1 MIAALASALLLCV
14 PPAAGQAPAGTPTPA
29 KPAATK
35 PAPPAAPA
43 PPADT
48 TPAMPPMRPT
58 HGEGSN
64 PDAEA
69 RAAARA
75 AAESDLL
82 ITLVPP
88 PLTAEEL
95 RAVSKQLGAGADSTE
110 VVEALVQ
117 RYESITTARHDAA
130 RLSVRARLAA
140 GFRTATATGMLQPM
154 AGPELAAL
162 LAESADWRAALA
174 GADAD
179 FLQRASL
186 RRSADAAIC
195 PGLALYARVVE
206 RDDAPASDPAAALR
220 ITDLID
226 RAELGVA
233 DRLRVE
239 NALDKHWM
247 RLANAIAAR
256 RVELSNIAIERARLE
271 EQWGPAW
278 EITASQAT
286 IDDRMRMLD
295 RLAARE
301 RATEGPLRDATREAA
316 ATLLKVLAPDAAE
329 RVREVADRTVWPW
342 LFESELALEGAVA
355 RASAIGGPPLGEPLA
370 AMLQEMKFRLAGTR
384 RELGKRAARAEE
396 LDTIIANAQ
405 TGTPAPDPL
414 PLLEAQRKLQ
424 EILDRRRRMLRDAA
438 VRMQQAT
445 AGDPATRPIFDER
458 VAAIEAETRSAQW
471 RLRGI
476 DERIAELRGGTE
488 AGTEAK
494 PEGESIP

>member
-1 MIAALASALLLCV
+1 
-14 PPAAGQAPAGTPTPA
+14 
-29 KPAATK
+29 
-35 PAPPAAPA
+35 
-43 PPADT
+43 
-48 TPAMPPMRPT
+48 
-58 HGEGSN
+58 
-64 PDAEA
+64 
-69 RAAARA
+69 
-75 AAESDLL
+75 
-82 ITLVPP
+82 
-88 PLTAEEL
+88 
-95 RAVSKQLGAGADSTE
+95 
-110 VVEALVQ
+110 
-117 RYESITTARHDAA
+117 
-130 RLSVRARLAA
+130 
-140 GFRTATATGMLQPM
+140 MLQPM

-162 LAESADWRAALA
+162 LAESADWRASLA
-174 GADAD
+174 ATDAD

-186 RRSADAAIC
+186 QRSADAAIC

-239 NALDKHWM
+239 NALDKHWS

-384 RELGKRAARAEE
+384 RELGRRAARAEE

-405 TGTPAPDPL
+405 TGTPAPAPL

-424 EILDRRRRMLRDAA
+424 EILDRRRRMIRDAA

-445 AGDPATRPIFDER
+445 ASDPAMRPIFDER
-458 VAAIEAETRSAQW
+458 VAAIEAEMRSAQW

-488 AGTEAK
+488 AGAEAK